1 MSQLIR
7 YRNLGATALAAVV
20 VAVLF
25 AACGGGD
32 ETAPGTTVVET
43 VEVVKEVPVE
53 VEKVVEV
60 ERVVEVPKEVERI
73 IEVTPT
79 PLAVAELTG
88 TIEIDGSSTVFP
100 VTEAV
105 AEEFRKIHPRVQ
117 VNVGVS
123 GTGGG
128 FKRFTVGETDVS
140 NASRP
145 IRDSESAAAESNGLE
160 YYQLRVGID
169 GLSVVVNPN
178 NDFVDCLT
186 VAELKAIWEPGSTID
201 NWSQVRAGFP
211 NQRIR
216 LYGPGTDSGT
226 FDYFTE
232 EIVGEV
238 QAARSDFVASEDD
251 NVLVVGVNGD
261 KDALGFF
268 GYAYYAE
275 NSDKLKVV
283 AIDDGNGC
291 VAPTP
296 AAIESGEYQPLSRP
310 LFIYVGAEAYGRPEV
325 AAFVD
330 FYMEEAAALVSE
342 VGYVRLTELEYAV
355 NVAAL
360 RTGSVTAYNSA
371 TAATGLTGTIEIDGS
386 STVFPVTEAVAE
398 EFRKGNPRVQVN
410 VGVSGTGGGF
420 KRFTV
425 GETDISNASR
435 PIKDS
440 ERQAAAENGTEFI
453 ELRVGIDGL
462 SVMVNPENDFVDCLT
477 VDELKAI
484 WEPGST
490 VNSWAQVR
498 EGFPDDR
505 IRLYGP
511 GTDSGTFDYF
521 TEEIVGEAQAA
532 RSDFV
537 ASEDD
542 NVLVVGIN
550 GDRTALGFFGYAY
563 YAENPDK
570 LRLVAIDA
578 GGGCVTPTPATIESG
593 EYQPLSRPLF
603 IYVNTAALARPEV
616 KAFVDFHMVH
626 GAELVSEVGYVRL
639 AEAEY
644 RANLILVQAYQ

>member
-1 MSQLIR
+1 MTQLIK
-7 YRNLGATALAAVV
+7 NKNWGAVALLAVALAM
-20 VAVLF
+20 VA
-25 AACGGGD
+25 AACGGDGD
-32 ETAPGTTVVET
+32 ASTVTVVDT
-43 VEVVKEVPVE
+43 VEVVKEVTVEIE

-60 ERVVEVPKEVERI
+60 PKEIERI
-73 IEVTPT
+73 VGVTPT

-105 AEEFRKIHPRVQ
+105 AEEFRKLHPRVQ

-128 FKRFTVGETDVS
+128 FKRFTAGETDIS

-145 IRDSESAAAESNGLE
+145 IRDSESDDAEANGLE

-169 GLSVVVNPN
+169 GLSVMVNPN

-186 VAELKAIWEPGSTID
+186 VGELKAIWEPGSTVD
-201 NWSQVRAGFP
+201 NWSQVRSGFP

-251 NVLVVGVNGD
+251 NVLVVGINGD
-261 KDALGFF
+261 KVALGFF

-275 NSDKLKVV
+275 NADKLKLV
-283 AIDDGNGC
+283 AIDDGEGC
-291 VAPTP
+291 VTPTP
-296 AAIESGEYQPLSRP
+296 ETIESGAYKPLSRS
-310 LFIYVGAEAYGRPEV
+310 LFIYVSAEAYKRPEV

-330 FYMEEAAALVSE
+330 FYIEHAAALVTE
-342 VGYVRLTELEYAV
+342 VGYVRLSELEYTV

-360 RTGSVTAYNSA
+360 RTGAVTDYNSA
-371 TAATGLTGTIEIDGS
+371 AASAGLVGTIEIDGS

-398 EFRKGNPRVQVN
+398 EFRKDNPKVQVN

-420 KRFTV
+420 KRFSA
-425 GETDISNASR
+425 GETEISNASR
-435 PIKDS
+435 PIRDS
-440 ERQAAAENGTEFI
+440 ERAAAAENGIEFL

-462 SVMVNPENDFVDCLT
+462 SVMVNPNNDFVDCLT
-477 VDELKAI
+477 VGELKAI
-484 WEPGST
+484 WEPGSI
-490 VNSWAQVR
+490 VKNWSQVR
-498 EGFPDDR
+498 PGFPDQR

-511 GTDSGTFDYF
+511 GTDSGTFDDF

-550 GDRTALGFFGYAY
+550 GDRNALGFFGYAY

-570 LRLVAIDA
+570 LKLVAIDA
-578 GGGCVTPTPATIESG
+578 GSGCVTPTPATIASG

-603 IYVNTAALARPEV
+603 IYVNTEALTKPEV
-616 KAFVDFHMVH
+616 KAFVDFYMINA
-626 GAELVSEVGYVRL
+626 AELVTEVGYVRL
-639 AEAEY
+639 QEAEY
-644 RANLILVQAYQ
+644 RANLIIVQAAQ